1 MHFTDMFALLCCR
14 LSELDVSNNQL
25 SSLPPQLGL
34 LAGSLRV
41 LQLEGNCLRT
51 IRRPILEKG
60 TAAVLDWLRDR
71 IPA

>member
-1 MHFTDMFALLCCR
+1 MASRLRR
-14 LSELDVSNNQL
+14 LSELDISNNQL

-34 LAGSLRV
+34 LSGSLRA